1 MSTMQILEMDLDPYD
16 QDPNSVKKGT
26 SSSLVWLIKSIL
38 PVSYFAESLSPN
50 LSAKPHTNAFI

>member
-1 MSTMQILEMDLDPYD
+1 MDLDPYD

-38 PVSYFAESLSPN
+38 PVSYFAETLSPN